1 MTRTILEPVIGA
13 NFMSSSSITYASYV
27 PLTSTEWH
35 LRLQS
40 QMRTW
45 LPVLACA
52 MVFAVE
58 STQYFGSDRT
68 SAPLQRA
75 VEAIFGYDACVH
87 WDLIHHLI
95 RKTGHFMG
103 YGIFSLVCFRGFWIT
118 MQNTALQ
125 LPRQLRAYGL
135 AILAT
140 FLVAGADEFHQS
152 FLPNRTGQFSDVLL
166 DCCGAA
172 MLCFVLFLG
181 MQTAEVL
188 RQARSRTACSLK
200 PAFAGAAA

>member
-1 MTRTILEPVIGA
+1 
-13 NFMSSSSITYASYV
+13 MSSSSITFASYG
-27 PLTSTEWH
+27 PPTSTEWQ

-68 SAPLQRA
+68 SAPLQRL

-87 WDLIHHLI
+87 WDFIHHLI

-103 YGIFSLVCFRGFWIT
+103 YGIFSLVCFRGFWISLR
-118 MQNTALQ
+118 NSALRF
-125 LPRQLRAYGL
+125 PRKLWAHGL
-135 AILAT
+135 ALLAT
-140 FLVAGADEFHQS
+140 FMVASADEFHQS

-172 MLCFVLFLG
+172 VLCVLLFVAMRAVEG
-181 MQTAEVL
+181 
-188 RQARSRTACSLK
+188 RKQARARTACSMK
-200 PAFAGAAA
+200 PAYAGIAA

>member
-1 MTRTILEPVIGA
+1 MA
-13 NFMSSSSITYASYV
+13 SSSITFASYAL
-27 PLTSTEWH
+27 PTSNEWH
-35 LRLQS
+35 LRMQA

-45 LPVLACA
+45 LPVMAFA

-58 STQYFGSDRT
+58 STPYFGADHTSD
-68 SAPLQRA
+68 PLKRV
-75 VEAIFGYDACVH
+75 VEAIFGYDVCVH
-87 WDLIHHLI
+87 WDLIHHFI

-103 YGIFSLVCFRGFWIT
+103 YGIFSLICFRGFWIT
-118 MQNTALQ
+118 LQDTALQ

-140 FLVAGADEFHQS
+140 FLVASVDELHQS

-172 MLCFVLFLG
+172 ALCFVLFVG
-181 MQTAEVL
+181 MQAAEGL
-188 RQARSRTACSLK
+188 RQARARTSFRLK
-200 PAFAGAAA
+200 PAYAGAAA